1 MRHARLV
8 AGMWIVFA
16 TIGTPLV
23 SAQETLRDALGV
35 LMTSQAVQTSDFERD
50 RAAAEAARD
59 TIARALLVNLTS
71 APITTS
77 SGGFVYRLRP
87 ELGTVERA
95 SESFGTLF
103 VERALTA
110 GAGAFSFGAAAT
122 TASYDRLNGFSLE
135 DGTLVT
141 VANRF
146 RDETQ
151 PFDTDSI
158 TMHLRASTITWFA
171 NYGVTDHFDLGVA
184 VPMARVSF
192 DGQRVNVYRGQ
203 SIVQATASGT
213 ASGLADIAVR
223 GKYAL
228 VTGPY
233 GAIAAAGE
241 VRLPTG
247 DDENLLGAGSLSWRI
262 LAVGSFEH
270 GPFSA
275 HANGGIVRGG
285 VSDETTMA
293 GAVSLALHPRVTFTT
308 EVAERRVSELR
319 GFVLSGAPHP
329 TIQGVDTFRLL
340 SDAASTTLV
349 TAVTGLKWNVSDTL
363 VLGGHLLWSVKDRGL
378 KAPLTPTVTIEY
390 SLQ

>member
-1 MRHARLV
+1 MQKVLV
-8 AGMWIVFA
+8 AVVVALTLPGSAPPVW
-16 TIGTPLV
+16 
-23 SAQETLRDALGV
+23 AQEALRDALGV

-50 RAAAEAARD
+50 RAAAAAARD
-59 TIARALLVNLTS
+59 TVARALLVNLTS

-110 GAGAFSFGAAAT
+110 GEGAFSFGAAAT
-122 TASYDRLNGFSLE
+122 TASYDRLNGYSLD
-135 DGTLVT
+135 DGSLVT

-158 TMHLRASTITWFA
+158 TMHLRASTITWFV
-171 NYGVTDHFDLGVA
+171 NYGVTDRFDLGVA
-184 VPMARVSF
+184 IPMARVTF

-203 SIVQATASGT
+203 SIVQAQASGT
-213 ASGLADIAVR
+213 ASGLADIAIR

-262 LAVGSFEH
+262 LAVASLERGPISVH
-270 GPFSA
+270 G
-275 HANGGIVRGG
+275 NGGIVRGG
-285 VSDETTMA
+285 VSDETTMS
-293 GAVSLALHPRVTFTT
+293 GAVSVALHPRVTFTT
-308 EVAERRVSELR
+308 ELAERRLSALH
-319 GFVLSGAPHP
+319 GFGLSGAPHP
-329 TIQGVDTFRLL
+329 IYQGVDTFRLL
-340 SDAASTTLV
+340 ADSASTTLV
-349 TAVTGLKWNVSDTL
+349 TAVTGLKWNVTNTF
-363 VLGGHLLWSVKDRGL
+363 VLGGHVLWSMKDRGL
-378 KAPLTPTVTIEY
+378 NAPFTPTITFEY
-390 SLQ
+390 NLQ

>member
-1 MRHARLV
+1 MRSARLV
-8 AGMWIVFA
+8 AGMWIVFTTVGA
-16 TIGTPLV
+16 SMA

-50 RAAAEAARD
+50 RAAADAARD

-122 TASYDRLNGFSLE
+122 TVSYDRLNGYSLE

-171 NYGVTDHFDLGVA
+171 NYGVTDHFDIGVA

-192 DGQRVNVYRGQ
+192 DGERVNVYRGR
-203 SIVQATASGT
+203 SVVQAQASGT
-213 ASGLADIAVR
+213 ASGLADIAIR
-223 GKYAL
+223 GKYAF
-228 VTGPY
+228 VTGSY
-233 GAIAAAGE
+233 GAVAATGE

-247 DDENLLGAGSLSWRI
+247 DEDNLLGAGSWSWRV
-262 LAVGSFEH
+262 LAVGSLER

-285 VSDETTMA
+285 VSDETTMS
-293 GAVSLALHPRVTFTT
+293 GAVSVALHPRLTFTT
-308 EVAERRVSELR
+308 ELAERRVSELR

-329 TIQGVDTFRLL
+329 TSQGVDTFRLL
-340 SDAASTTLV
+340 SDPASTTLV
-349 TAVTGLKWNVSDTL
+349 TAVTGLKWNVTNTL
-363 VLGGHLLWSVKDRGL
+363 VLGGHLLWSVRDRGL
-378 KAPLTPTVTIEY
+378 RAPLTPTITFEY

>member
-1 MRHARLV
+1 MQRFGIAVITGLMAMGWA
-8 AGMWIVFA
+8 AGA
-16 TIGTPLV
+16 
-23 SAQETLRDALGV
+23 SAQDTLRDALGV
-35 LMTSQAVQTSDFERD
+35 LMTSQAVRTSDFERD

-71 APITTS
+71 APISTS

-110 GAGAFSFGAAAT
+110 GAGSVSFGAAAT
-122 TASYDRLNGFSLE
+122 TASYDRLNGYSLE

-146 RDETQ
+146 RDESQ
-151 PFDTDSI
+151 AFDTDSI

-192 DGQRVNVYRGQ
+192 DGQRVNVYRG
-203 SIVQATASGT
+203 SSVIQAQASGT
-213 ASGLADIAVR
+213 ASGLADIAIR

-228 VTGPY
+228 VTGSY

-247 DDENLLGAGSLSWRI
+247 DDENLLGAGSLSWRV
-262 LAVGSFEH
+262 LAVASLER
-270 GPFSA
+270 GPLSA

-285 VSDETTMA
+285 VSDETTMS
-293 GAVSLALHPRVTFTT
+293 GAVSVALHPRVTFTT

-319 GFVLSGAPHP
+319 GFVLSAAPHP

-340 SDAASTTLV
+340 SDSASTTLV
-349 TAVTGLKWNVSDTL
+349 TAVTGLKWNITETL
-363 VLGGHLLWSVKDRGL
+363 VLGGHLLWSIKDRGL
-378 KAPLTPTVTIEY
+378 NAPFTPTITFEY
-390 SLQ
+390 SVQ

>member
-1 MRHARLV
+1 MQRLRIAV
-8 AGMWIVFA
+8 VLWLTLPALAGTA
-16 TIGTPLV
+16 G
-23 SAQETLRDALGV
+23 AQETLRDALGV

-50 RAAAEAARD
+50 RAAADAARD

-103 VERALTA
+103 VERALTT
-110 GAGAFSFGAAAT
+110 GAGALSFGAAAS
-122 TASYDRLNGFSLE
+122 TASYDRLNGYSLD

-171 NYGVTDHFDLGVA
+171 NYGVTDHFDIGVA

-192 DGQRVNVYRGQ
+192 DGERLNVYRGR
-203 SIVQATASGT
+203 SIVQAQAFGT
-213 ASGLADIAVR
+213 ASGLADIAIR

-228 VTGPY
+228 VTGSY
-233 GAIAAAGE
+233 GAVAAAGE

-247 DDENLLGAGSLSWRI
+247 DEENLLGAGSLSWRV
-262 LAVGSFEH
+262 LAVASLER

-285 VSDETTMA
+285 VSDETTMS
-293 GAVSLALHPRVTFTT
+293 GAVSVALHPRVTFTT
-308 EVAERRVSELR
+308 ELAERRVSELR

-329 TIQGVDTFRLL
+329 TIQGVDTLRLL

-349 TAVTGLKWNVSDTL
+349 TAVTGLKWNITNTL

-378 KAPLTPTVTIEY
+378 KARLTPSITFEY